1 MLDGSLVF
9 LDIDTQRDFLDPG
22 GALYVPGSVEILP
35 NLRRLTDFA
44 IDHKIPI
51 LATACSHHPDDPELT
66 VFPAHCIAHTPG
78 QARVPATA
86 RPFSVI
92 LDVEERLSGEL
103 PPHLTLHKRELNVF
117 SRADTE
123 ELVARY
129 NRDSPTWVV
138 YGVATDYCVR
148 EAVDEL
154 MQRHFKVAIVVDAIH
169 AIDRSAEASLLSKFA
184 RGGALMTLTEVV
196 CGN

>member
-78 QARVPATA
+78 QARVRATA

-169 AIDRSAEASLLSKFA
+169 AIDASAEASLLSKFA

>member
-1 MLDGSLVF
+1 MLEGPLVF

-51 LATACSHHPDDPELT
+51 LATACSHHPDDRELT

-103 PPHLTLHKRELNVF
+103 PPHLTLLKRELNVF
-117 SRADTE
+117 SRSDTE

>member
-1 MLDGSLVF
+1 MLEGPLVF

>member
-66 VFPAHCIAHTPG
+66 VFPAHCIAHAPG

-169 AIDRSAEASLLSKFA
+169 AIDASAEASLLSKFA

>member
-1 MLDGSLVF
+1 MLEGPLVF

-44 IDHKIPI
+44 IDHRIPI

-92 LDVEERLSGEL
+92 LDVEDRLSGEL

>member
-103 PPHLTLHKRELNVF
+103 PPHLTLLKRELNVF
-117 SRADTE
+117 SRSDTE

-169 AIDRSAEASLLSKFA
+169 AIDASAEASLLSKFA

>member
-1 MLDGSLVF
+1 
-9 LDIDTQRDFLDPG
+9 
-22 GALYVPGSVEILP
+22 
-35 NLRRLTDFA
+35 
-44 IDHKIPI
+44 
-51 LATACSHHPDDPELT
+51 
-66 VFPAHCIAHTPG
+66 
-78 QARVPATA
+78 VPATA

-103 PPHLTLHKRELNVF
+103 PPHLTLLKRELNVF
-117 SRADTE
+117 SRSDTE

-169 AIDRSAEASLLSKFA
+169 AIDASAEASLLSKFA

>member
-22 GALYVPGSVEILP
+22 GALYVPGSVDILP

-103 PPHLTLHKRELNVF
+103 PPHLTLLKRELNVF
-117 SRADTE
+117 SRSDTE